1 MIYLVGG
8 APRAGKSILGQQV
21 AARLRMGWVST
32 DVLVDFLRVQDGTIQ
47 AEWNATPE
55 AIQATA
61 EWFLPYLER
70 FVWGITSQA
79 DNYLIEGVAFLPA
92 QVQHLSAKHQI
103 RTVFLGCSQMTLA
116 HFDQFPG
123 RSRGYGALPEELRR
137 QIASDVP
144 LWSEVIR
151 QEAEL
156 FGLPYI
162 DTAHDFFKQLS
173 EAESLLMLDA

>member
-21 AARLRMGWVST
+21 AAHLKIGWIST
-32 DVLVDFLRVQDGTIQ
+32 DLLVDFLRVQDETIK

-79 DNYLIEGVAFLPA
+79 ENYLIEGVAFLPA
-92 QVQHLSAKHQI
+92 QAHHLSAQYQI

-116 HFDQFPG
+116 QLDQFPG
-123 RSRGYGALPEELRR
+123 RSRGYSGLPEEFRR
-137 QIASDVP
+137 QIAKDVP
-144 LWSEVIR
+144 LWSEFIR
-151 QEAEL
+151 QEAERSS
-156 FGLPYI
+156 FPYI
-162 DTAHDFFKQLS
+162 DTAHDFPKRLS
-173 EAESLLMLDA
+173 EAESLLTLGA